1 MRSLGHKHTPSNVA
15 ESERGLEPSDAP
27 CLLPTPTNKE
37 RSSQPGKTTGGIR
50 GASGMPRLG
59 VFPPPRSSLPLGA
72 EAMCKQQHLNP
83 KGWFVF
89 RTAGTTCLR
98 LIRHSS
104 TLRLWIIWLKA
115 VLGTPLFGCVENRHP
130 VEAVMFLNCKTMVQQ
145 HVLQSS

>member
-1 MRSLGHKHTPSNVA
+1 MWRNQSADWSLLTPHACCQPLPTRSVRRSLGKQQA
-15 ESERGLEPSDAP
+15 ESEGLLGCLVPS
-27 CLLPTPTNKE
+27 L
-37 RSSQPGKTTGGIR
+37 
-50 GASGMPRLG
+50 PRLR

-89 RTAGTTCLR
+89 HTAGTTCLR

-115 VLGTPLFGCVENRHP
+115 VLGTPLFGCVEYRHP
-130 VEAVMFLNCKTMVQQ
+130 VEAVMSLNCKTMVQQ
-145 HVLQSS
+145 YILQCS